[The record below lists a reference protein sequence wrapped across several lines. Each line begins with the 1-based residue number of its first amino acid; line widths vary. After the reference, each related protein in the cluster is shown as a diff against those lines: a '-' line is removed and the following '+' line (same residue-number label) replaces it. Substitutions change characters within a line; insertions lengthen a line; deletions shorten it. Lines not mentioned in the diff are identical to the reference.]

1 MKSRVL
7 HPNPGNDE
15 ATAPR
20 GPSNKLAVPLP
31 IPAFR
36 NKPRSDLGP
45 APEPVAEPLVGAQEP
60 HAAAG
65 QGSALPD
72 VSGVSTRPGAG
83 EIIEIPVDLID
94 PNPFAPR
101 EIYTS
106 EMILLRADNLRTQK
120 QHDPIHVIP
129 NPDAPGRYI
138 IADGWTRT
146 LACKTHGVFPTL
158 KAIVH
163 TGLTAEEAAWFG
175 FESNEGREQHCDFD
189 RAMFF
194 EKLIAEGQSPTD
206 VAERAKLSRSQMSM
220 YRAFG
225 KLPSEIIELIKARP
239 AKFGHRVAYELSRIY
254 EFSGVRKAV
263 AIAAKYSDEDH
274 PHRWLINQVQAILH
288 PSGRK
293 QGQALKHIRYSNGY
307 YKQSSDEFELAIKV
321 SPEKRESFAA
331 ALEALLNTVVDSPS
345 GSEDH
350 DDRVQS
356 PPGEQS

>member
-15 ATAPR
+15 GAVPR
-20 GPSNKLAVPLP
+20 GTINKLTVPLP

-36 NKPRSDLGP
+36 NKPRSELGP
-45 APEPVAEPLVGAQEP
+45 PPEPIGEPLVHVQESP
-60 HAAAG
+60 AATD
-65 QGSALPD
+65 QGSAPP
-72 VSGVSTRPGAG
+72 GVRARPSAG
-83 EIIEIPVDLID
+83 EIIELPVDLID

-101 EIYTS
+101 EIYTP
-106 EMILLRADNLRTQK
+106 EMIWLRADNLRTQK

-293 QGQALKHIRYSNGY
+293 QGQAVKHIRYSNGY
-307 YKQSSDEFELAIKV
+307 YKQSSEEFELAIKV
-321 SPEKRESFAA
+321 APEKRESFAA

-350 DDRVQS
+350 DDRVQP

>member
-15 ATAPR
+15 GAVPR
-20 GPSNKLAVPLP
+20 GTINKLTVPLP

-36 NKPRSDLGP
+36 NKPRSELGP
-45 APEPVAEPLVGAQEP
+45 PPEPIGEPLVHVQESP
-60 HAAAG
+60 AATD
-65 QGSALPD
+65 QGSAPP
-72 VSGVSTRPGAG
+72 GVRARPSAG
-83 EIIEIPVDLID
+83 EIIELPVDLID

-101 EIYTS
+101 EIYTP

-293 QGQALKHIRYSNGY
+293 QGQAVKHIRYSNGY
-307 YKQSSDEFELAIKV
+307 YKQSSEEFELAIKV
-321 SPEKRESFAA
+321 VPEKRESFAA
-331 ALEALLNTVVDSPS
+331 ALEALLNTVVDNPS

>member
-15 ATAPR
+15 GAVPR
-20 GPSNKLAVPLP
+20 GTINKLTVPLP

-36 NKPRSDLGP
+36 NKPRSELGP
-45 APEPVAEPLVGAQEP
+45 PPEPIGEPLVHVQESP
-60 HAAAG
+60 AATD
-65 QGSALPD
+65 QGSAPP
-72 VSGVSTRPGAG
+72 GVRARPSAG

-101 EIYTS
+101 EIYTP

>member
-15 ATAPR
+15 GAVPR
-20 GPSNKLAVPLP
+20 GTINKLTVPLP

-36 NKPRSDLGP
+36 NKPRSELGP
-45 APEPVAEPLVGAQEP
+45 PPEPIGEPLVHVQESP
-60 HAAAG
+60 AATD
-65 QGSALPD
+65 QGSAPP
-72 VSGVSTRPGAG
+72 GVRARPSAG
-83 EIIEIPVDLID
+83 EIIELPVDLID

-101 EIYTS
+101 EIYTP

-356 PPGEQS
+356 PPGEQP